1 METTDPRPAS
11 SETPLPALT
20 DRPRVVVGIADTDES
35 DRAVTWGADH
45 ARRIGGTLHLVHAF
59 VWPLM
64 NVDVEP
70 VPGIAGSGLRAATE
84 HLVAHAVEV
93 ARTQSP
99 GLPVTSSVVDGRGV
113 DVLLAASQGAEVLA
127 VGSRGLGRVLAL
139 VMGSTSLAL
148 ARNAH
153 CPVVVVRGEELTDG
167 PIGVSYEATDLGTQ
181 ALRRAGD
188 LAALHGTEVHVVVG
202 IAAPQA
208 EHGRIVDQARAL
220 IAADHPEVR
229 VEPSAVTSARDAR
242 QLIRASEG
250 DRMVVVAARSAG
262 AASASSQ
269 TVAVVQHARTP
280 IWIERPLGAR

>member
-1 METTDPRPAS
+1 METSDPRPS
-11 SETPLPALT
+11 PSDDRRDQPP
-20 DRPRVVVGIADTDES
+20 DRPRVVIGIADTDES

-45 ARRIGGTLHLVHAF
+45 AQRIGGTLHLVHAF
-59 VWPLM
+59 VWPLL

-70 VPGIAGSGLRAATE
+70 VPGITGSGLRAATD
-84 HLVAHAVEV
+84 HLVAHAVQV
-93 ARTQSP
+93 ARTAAP

-113 DVLLAASQGAEVLA
+113 DVLLQASRGAEVLA

-167 PIGVSYEATDLGTQ
+167 PIGVSYEATDLGAQ

-188 LAALHGTEVHVVVG
+188 LAALHDAEVRVVVG
-202 IAAPQA
+202 IAAPLA
-208 EHGRIVDQARAL
+208 EHGRILAQVRAL
-220 IAADHPEVR
+220 IAADHPQVR
-229 VEPSAVTSARDAR
+229 VEASSASSARDAR
-242 QLIRASEG
+242 QLIAASEG
-250 DRMVVVAARSAG
+250 ARLVVVAARSEG

-280 IWIERPLGAR
+280 IWIERPLGIR

>member
-1 METTDPRPAS
+1 METSDPRPS
-11 SETPLPALT
+11 PSDDRRDQPP

-45 ARRIGGTLHLVHAF
+45 AQRIGGTLHLVHAF
-59 VWPLM
+59 VWPLL

-70 VPGIAGSGLRAATE
+70 VPGITGSGLRAATD
-84 HLVAHAVEV
+84 HLVAHAVQV
-93 ARTQSP
+93 ARTAAP

-113 DVLLAASQGAEVLA
+113 DVLLQASRGAEVLA

-188 LAALHGTEVHVVVG
+188 LAALHDAEVRVVVG
-202 IAAPQA
+202 IAAPLA
-208 EHGRIVDQARAL
+208 EHGRILEQVRAL
-220 IAADHPEVR
+220 IAADHPQVR
-229 VEPSAVTSARDAR
+229 VEASSASSARDAR
-242 QLIRASEG
+242 QLIAASEG
-250 DRMVVVAARSAG
+250 ARLVVVAARSEG

-280 IWIERPLGAR
+280 IWIERPLGIR